1 MSEWEKWR
9 DDIVLNFCD
18 DHQFVALEATK
29 DLLDAAYDKSKSL
42 EKDRILT
49 AIKDLTKRGY
59 IINVSMVIDILNNLA
74 PTPPTAGEKEEKDD

>member
-29 DLLDAAYDKSKSL
+29 DLLDAARKETVIEATNFL
-42 EKDRILT
+42 
-49 AIKDLTKRGY
+49 KDLFLDCGCWMSIEEHFGVVK
-59 IINVSMVIDILNNLA
+59 D
-74 PTPPTAGEKEEKDD
+74 PTPPTAGEKE